1 MKQKRKTKEYF
12 TVYDWMITDLRL
24 KGSEL
29 LLYAII
35 YSFCK
40 DGESMITGLEYL
52 ANRSGIVKQWVS
64 SVLAELQKKGYITK
78 TVTEAQKL
86 SITVKENLTHRYGK
100 LNAPL
105 RKTERTV
112 KENITVAPYICNTN
126 VLLNNNKSDS
136 EIDNK
141 THTTTETKNKQEK
154 ESQTDSY
161 AKEILNNQSD
171 RERMC
176 MVLKIDDNFLSDQ
189 LTNFCDEVKVKEK
202 THTDFKDFKSHF
214 FNWLR
219 IQVKTAKQQQNGNNQ
234 YHTTA
239 TNCYGEDEAAKQ
251 QRLQSYAK
259 LVQDLRSGKG

>member
-1 MKQKRKTKEYF
+1 MKQTRKTKEYF

-40 DGESMITGLEYL
+40 DGETMVTGLEYL
-52 ANRSGIVKQWVS
+52 ANRTAMTTIHVCRCLNS
-64 SVLAELQKKGYITK
+64 LQEKEVIIK
-78 TVTEAQKL
+78 E
-86 SITVKENLTHRYGK
+86 VKEGQKIYLTINKMLMHHK
-100 LNAPL
+100 QNVNAPL
-105 RKTERTV
+105 TKNQCTINKMLTV
-112 KENITVAPYICNTN
+112 TPYICNTN
-126 VLLNNNKSDS
+126 VLLNNNKNDN

-141 THTTTETKNKQEK
+141 KQQKTETKNKQDK
-154 ESQTDSY
+154 ELKTDSY
-161 AKEILNNQSD
+161 AEEILNNQSD

-176 MVLKIDDNFLSDQ
+176 MALKIDNDFLSEQ

-202 THTDFKDFKSHF
+202 THTDFRDFKNHF

-219 IQVKTAKQQQNGNNQ
+219 IQVKTAKQYQNGNNQ

-239 TNCYGEDEAAKQ
+239 TNCYGEDETAKQ

>member
-40 DGESMITGLEYL
+40 DGETMVTGLEYL
-52 ANRSGIVKQWVS
+52 ANRTAMTTFHVCRCLNS
-64 SVLAELQKKGYITK
+64 LQRKKYINKEIKEGQK
-78 TVTEAQKL
+78 TY
-86 SITVKENLTHRYGK
+86 LTIDKMSMHHCGNV
-100 LNAPL
+100 NAPL
-105 RKTERTV
+105 TKNQCTIDKMSTV
-112 KENITVAPYICNTN
+112 TPYICNTN
-126 VLLNNNKSDS
+126 VLLNNNKNDI

-141 THTTTETKNKQEK
+141 KQQKTETKNKQEK
-154 ESQTDSY
+154 EGQTDSY
-161 AKEILNNQSD
+161 AEEILNNQSD

-176 MVLKIDDNFLSDQ
+176 MALKIDEIFLSEQ

-202 THTDFKDFKSHF
+202 THTDFRDFKNHF

-219 IQVKTAKQQQNGNNQ
+219 IQTKSAKQYQNGNNQ
-234 YHTTA
+234 YHTTV

-259 LVQDLRSGKG
+259 LIQDLRSGKG

>member
-40 DGESMITGLEYL
+40 DGETMVTGLEYL
-52 ANRSGIVKQWVS
+52 ANRTAMTTIHVCRCLNS
-64 SVLAELQKKGYITK
+64 LQEKKTIIK
-78 TVTEAQKL
+78 E
-86 SITVKENLTHRYGK
+86 VKEGQKIYLTINKMLMHHK
-100 LNAPL
+100 QNVNAPL
-105 RKTERTV
+105 TKNQCTINKMLTV
-112 KENITVAPYICNTN
+112 TPYICNTN
-126 VLLNNNKSDS
+126 VLLNNNKSNN

-141 THTTTETKNKQEK
+141 THTTTDTKNKQEK

-161 AKEILNNQSD
+161 AEEILNNQSD

-176 MVLKIDDNFLSDQ
+176 MVLKIDEDFLSEQ
-189 LTNFCDEVKVKEK
+189 LSNFCDEVKVKEK

-234 YHTTA
+234 YHTTV

-259 LVQDLRSGKG
+259 LIQDLRSGKG